1 MKCPS
6 CGHDNIEGSDECQN
20 CGASLYGLD
29 LPGQRYGSQ
38 APDFIH
44 DPLTTIA
51 LRPGVRLAPDAPLS
65 LAIREMKRADTNA
78 ILVVQDGDRLVGII
92 TGWDIVQKL
101 AGPAHDHSAVTCG
114 EIMTPDPLVLHR
126 DDSVAMALNLMAAR
140 GFRHVPIVNDDGPEG
155 VIVASDLFRH
165 ISPQLV

>member
-6 CGHDNIEGSDECQN
+6 CSQENIPGTEECTN

-29 LPGQRYGSQ
+29 LPGNE
-38 APDFIH
+38 APDFIN

-51 LRPGVRLAPDAPLS
+51 IRPAIQLGPADPVS

-78 ILVVQDGDRLVGII
+78 VLIMENTKLTGII

-101 AGPAHDHSAVTCG
+101 AGPTEDHNAVTCG

-126 DDSVAMALNLMAAR
+126 EDTVAMALNLMAAR
-140 GFRHVPIVNDDGPEG
+140 GMRHLPIVNENGPEG
-155 VIVASDLFRH
+155 VIIAPDLFRH

>member
-6 CGHDNIEGSDECQN
+6 CSHDNIQGTEECTN

-29 LPGQRYGSQ
+29 LPGSE
-38 APDFIH
+38 APDFIN

-51 LRPGVRLAPDAPLS
+51 IRPAIKLGPADPVS

-78 ILVVQDGDRLVGII
+78 VLIMDGGKLTGII
-92 TGWDIVQKL
+92 TGWDIVQKV
-101 AGPAHDHSAVTCG
+101 AGATEDHNAVTCG

-126 DDSVAMALNLMAAR
+126 EDTVAMALNLMAAR
-140 GFRHVPIVNDDGPEG
+140 GMRHLPIVNGEGPEG

>member
-6 CGHDNIEGSDECQN
+6 CGHDNIQGTEECTH

-29 LPGQRYGSQ
+29 QSGNE

-51 LRPGVRLAPDAPLS
+51 IRPAIKLGPADPVS

-78 ILVVQDGDRLVGII
+78 VLIMDGGKLAGII
-92 TGWDIVQKL
+92 TGWDIVQKV
-101 AGPAHDHSAVTCG
+101 AGPTEDHNAVTCG

-126 DDSVAMALNLMAAR
+126 EDTVAMALNLMAAR
-140 GFRHVPIVNDDGPEG
+140 GMRHLPIVNGEGPEG

>member
-6 CGHDNIEGSDECQN
+6 CGHENILGSDDCTN

-29 LPGQRYGSQ
+29 QLDTE

-44 DPLTTIA
+44 DPLTTITV
-51 LRPGVRLAPDAPLS
+51 RPAVKLGADDPVS

-78 ILVVQDGDRLVGII
+78 ILVVDNGKLSGII
-92 TGWDIVQKL
+92 TGWDIVQRV
-101 AGPAHDHSAVTCG
+101 ASPSHDHSAVTCG
-114 EIMTPDPLVLHR
+114 EIMTPNPLVLHR
-126 DDSVAMALNLMAAR
+126 EDSVAMALNLMAAR
-140 GFRHVPIVNDDGPEG
+140 GIRHVPIVSDDGPEG
-155 VIVASDLFRH
+155 VIIAADLFRH

>member
-6 CGHDNIEGSDECQN
+6 CSQENIPGTEECTN

-29 LPGQRYGSQ
+29 LPGNE
-38 APDFIH
+38 APDFIN

-51 LRPGVRLAPDAPLS
+51 IRPAIKLGPADPVS

-78 ILVVQDGDRLVGII
+78 VLIMENTKLTGII

-101 AGPAHDHSAVTCG
+101 AGPTEDHNAVTCG

-126 DDSVAMALNLMAAR
+126 EDTVAMALNLMAAR
-140 GFRHVPIVNDDGPEG
+140 GMRHLPIVNENGPEG
-155 VIVASDLFRH
+155 VIIAPDLFRH

>member
-6 CGHDNIEGSDECQN
+6 CGHDNIQGTEECTH

-29 LPGQRYGSQ
+29 QPGSEG
-38 APDFIH
+38 PDFIH

-51 LRPGVRLAPDAPLS
+51 IRPAIKLGSADPVS

-78 ILVVQDGDRLVGII
+78 VLIMDGGKLTGII
-92 TGWDIVQKL
+92 TGWDIVQKV
-101 AGPAHDHSAVTCG
+101 AGPTEDHNAVTCG

-126 DDSVAMALNLMAAR
+126 EDTVAMALNLMAAR
-140 GFRHVPIVNDDGPEG
+140 GMRHLPIVNGEGPEG

>member
-6 CGHDNIEGSDECQN
+6 CSQENIPGTEECTN

-29 LPGQRYGSQ
+29 LPGNE
-38 APDFIH
+38 APDFIN

-51 LRPGVRLAPDAPLS
+51 IRPAIKLGPADPVS

-78 ILVVQDGDRLVGII
+78 VLIMENTKLTGII

-101 AGPAHDHSAVTCG
+101 AGPTEDHNAVTCG

-126 DDSVAMALNLMAAR
+126 EDTVAMALNLMAAR
-140 GFRHVPIVNDDGPEG
+140 GMRHLPIVNQSGPEG
-155 VIVASDLFRH
+155 VIIAPDLFRH

>member
-6 CGHDNIEGSDECQN
+6 CGHDNILGSDECTN

-29 LPGQRYGSQ
+29 LPNGQG
-38 APDFIH
+38 PDFIH
-44 DPLTTIA
+44 DPLTTIV
-51 LRPGVRLAPDAPLS
+51 LRPAVRLAPDAPVS

-78 ILVVQDGDRLVGII
+78 VLVMERDRLLGII

-101 AGPAHDHSAVTCG
+101 AGAHEDHNAVACS
-114 EIMTPDPLVLHR
+114 EIMTHDPLVLHR
-126 DDSVAMALNLMAAR
+126 EDTVAMALNLMAAR
-140 GFRHVPIVNDDGPEG
+140 GMRHVPIVDDDGPEG
-155 VIVASDLFRH
+155 VIIASDLFRH